1 MVVTIK
7 VERGRKSASPP
18 QILGSERG
26 WKGDVDMLS
35 RIDVMSTSRVSL
47 NGEGDTYLSI
57 LGIIAIV
64 RVVGVGNKV
73 EWGVILEECTCI
85 QQRARML
92 SGSRFGWSSGKR
104 EGRET
109 HLPGLLEFLATGLA
123 GRTTVEGAIV
133 FGQRALRAEPPTA
146 SAVAAIKIIT
156 RTECH
161 CACPTGTTSKGE
173 RDPIR
178 SPRQQTAFI
187 TEFAPKKGTLS
198 SASSALTC
206 PNEE

>member
-64 RVVGVGNKV
+64 KVRGVGNKV
-73 EWGVILEECTCI
+73 ECGVVFEEGTCI

-92 SGSRFGWSSGKR
+92 CEGLVKLNQRGTREKR
-104 EGRET
+104 D
-109 HLPGLLEFLATGLA
+109 LPA
-123 GRTTVEGAIV
+123 RT
-133 FGQRALRAEPPTA
+133 
-146 SAVAAIKIIT
+146 S
-156 RTECH
+156 
-161 CACPTGTTSKGE
+161 
-173 RDPIR
+173 
-178 SPRQQTAFI
+178 
-187 TEFAPKKGTLS
+187 
-198 SASSALTC
+198 
-206 PNEE
+206 